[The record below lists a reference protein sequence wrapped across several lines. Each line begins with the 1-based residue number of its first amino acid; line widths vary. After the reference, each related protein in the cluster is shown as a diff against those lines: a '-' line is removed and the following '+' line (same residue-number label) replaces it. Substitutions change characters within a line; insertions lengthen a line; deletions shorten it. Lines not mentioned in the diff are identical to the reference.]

1 MEQYALHLCG
11 IKNDLD
17 ECLIKMLRLGMGVS
31 GVSFLELEP
40 GDDSTDPGG
49 LVSLAQLGYKR
60 LDGPMSLDEALQQP
74 LPDRPFCLA
83 MYFTKSEYQDRIN
96 LNFQKNNINL
106 AVDSLGCVR
115 GKHELQGVVHLIREE
130 AGEWRI
136 DSDGRYR
143 VVKAECSIEIS
154 GEGEGDRL
162 ELIRRVLMHPHT
174 QQALR
179 ILRPEQV
186 ADLSIVF

>member
-11 IKNDLD
+11 NKY
-17 ECLIKMLRLGMGVS
+17 ESVEYLIKILRFGFGVS
-31 GVSFLELEP
+31 VISFLELEP

-60 LDGPMSLDEALQQP
+60 LGGPMSLDEALRQP

-83 MYFTKSEYQDRIN
+83 LYITESEYQDRIN
-96 LNFQKNNINL
+96 SDFQKNRIAIVVNC
-106 AVDSLGCVR
+106 LGYVR
-115 GKHELQGVVHLIREE
+115 GKHEVQGVVHSLREE

-136 DSDGRYR
+136 ESDGRYR
-143 VVKAECSIEIS
+143 MVNAECSIEVS

-162 ELIRRVLMHPHT
+162 ELIKRVLMHPHT

-179 ILRPEQV
+179 MLRPEQI
-186 ADLSIVF
+186 ADLSLVF